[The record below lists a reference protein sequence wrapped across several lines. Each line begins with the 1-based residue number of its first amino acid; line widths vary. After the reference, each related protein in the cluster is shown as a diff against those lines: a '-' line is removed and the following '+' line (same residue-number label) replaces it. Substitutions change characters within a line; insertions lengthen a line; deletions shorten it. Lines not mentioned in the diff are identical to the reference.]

1 MKILGM
7 DTSTLMTTV
16 AITDD
21 QKLLGEYS
29 LSVDM
34 SHSEMLVP
42 MIKSTLDGL
51 KIHIDDIDLFT
62 ISIGPGSF
70 TGLRIALATAKG
82 FAIANNKPII
92 GVPTLEALSYNICSE
107 SHIVPMIDARRD
119 RVFSGVYK
127 WNGNILEVV
136 KQDDAFDIVEYC
148 SYLNKNYDKIYV
160 NGNGSIAYKNI
171 ISEVLRDK
179 VIFAPFNL
187 NYIRA
192 SSICEIAYQRF
203 KNGKIDDVDNL
214 KPVYLRESQ
223 AERQFSK
230 GE

>member
-1 MKILGM
+1 MRILGM

-21 QKLLGEYS
+21 QRLLGEYS

-42 MIKSTLDGL
+42 MIKSALDGL
-51 KIHIDDIDLFT
+51 KIDIDDIDLFT

-92 GVPTLEALSYNICSE
+92 GVPTLEALAYNIFSE
-107 SHIVPMIDARRD
+107 CHIVPMIDARRD
-119 RVFSGVYK
+119 RVFSGIYK
-127 WNGNILEVV
+127 WEENSLNVV
-136 KQDDAFDIVEYC
+136 KQDDALDIVEYC
-148 SYLNKNYDKIYV
+148 NYLNKNYDKLYV
-160 NGNGSIAYKNI
+160 NGNGSIAYRDI
-171 ISEVLRDK
+171 IDEILGDK
-179 VIFAPFNL
+179 AIFAPFNL

-192 SSICEIAYQRF
+192 SSICEIAYERF
-203 KNGKIDDVDNL
+203 KDGLIDDVDNL

-223 AERQFSK
+223 AERQFHK

>member
-21 QKLLGEYS
+21 QRLLGEYS

-42 MIKSTLDGL
+42 MIKSALDGL
-51 KIHIDDIDLFT
+51 KIDIEDIDLYT

-92 GVPTLEALSYNICSE
+92 GVPTLEALAYNIFSE
-107 SHIVPMIDARRD
+107 CHIVPMIDARRD
-119 RVFSGVYK
+119 RVFSGIYK
-127 WNGNILEVV
+127 WEENCLKVV
-136 KQDDAFDIVEYC
+136 KQDDALDIVEYC
-148 SYLNKNYDKIYV
+148 NYLNKNYDKLYV
-160 NGNGSIAYKNI
+160 NGNGSIAYRDI
-171 ISEVLRDK
+171 IDEILGDK
-179 VIFAPFNL
+179 AIFAPFNL

-192 SSICEIAYQRF
+192 SSICEIAYERF
-203 KNGKIDDVDNL
+203 KDGLIDDVDNL

-223 AERQFSK
+223 AERQFHK

>member
-51 KIHIDDIDLFT
+51 KIDIDDIDLYT

-70 TGLRIALATAKG
+70 TGLRIALSTAKG
-82 FAIANNKPII
+82 FAIAKNKPII
-92 GVPTLEALSYNICSE
+92 GVSTLEALAYNICSE
-107 SHIVPMIDARRD
+107 SYIVPMIDARRD
-119 RVFSGVYK
+119 RVFSGIYK
-127 WNGNILEVV
+127 WNGNILNIV
-136 KQDDAFDIVEYC
+136 KQDDALDISEYFK
-148 SYLNKNYDKIYV
+148 YLNENYDKLFV
-160 NGNGSIAYKNI
+160 NGNGSIAYRGLI
-171 ISEVLRDK
+171 EEILGDK
-179 VIFAPFNL
+179 AIFAPFNL
-187 NYIRA
+187 NSIRA
-192 SSICEIAYQRF
+192 SSICEIAYERF
-203 KNGKIDDVDNL
+203 KNGLIDDVDNL

>member
-1 MKILGM
+1 MRILGM

-21 QKLLGEYS
+21 QRLLGEYS

-42 MIKSTLDGL
+42 MIKSALDGL
-51 KIHIDDIDLFT
+51 KIDIEDIDLYT

-92 GVPTLEALSYNICSE
+92 GVSTLEALAYNIFSE
-107 SHIVPMIDARRD
+107 CHIVPMIDARRD
-119 RVFSGVYK
+119 RVFSGIYK
-127 WNGNILEVV
+127 WEENCLKVV
-136 KQDDAFDIVEYC
+136 KQDDALDIVEYC
-148 SYLNKNYDKIYV
+148 NYLNKNYDKLYV
-160 NGNGSIAYKNI
+160 NGNGSIAYRDI
-171 ISEVLRDK
+171 IDEILGDK
-179 VIFAPFNL
+179 AIFAPFNL

-192 SSICEIAYQRF
+192 SSICEIAYERF
-203 KNGKIDDVDNL
+203 KDGLIDDVDNL

-223 AERQFSK
+223 AERQFHK

>member
-16 AITDD
+16 AITEDK
-21 QKLLGEYS
+21 KLLGEYS

-42 MIKSTLDGL
+42 MIKNVLDSL
-51 KIHIDDIDLFT
+51 KIKIEDIDLYA

-82 FAIANNKPII
+82 FALAQKKPVI
-92 GVPTLEALSYNICSE
+92 GVSTLEVLAYNVCSKSY
-107 SHIVPMIDARRD
+107 IVPMLDARKD
-119 RVFSGVYK
+119 RVFSGIYK
-127 WNGNILEVV
+127 WEENKLVV
-136 KQDDAFDIVEYC
+136 IKPDDALEIEEYC
-148 SYLNKNYDKIYV
+148 KYLNKNYDKLYV
-160 NGNGSIAYKNI
+160 NGNGSITYKAI
-171 ISEVLRDK
+171 IEKILGEK
-179 VIFAPFNL
+179 VTFTPYNL

-192 SSICEIAYQRF
+192 SSICEIAYDRF
-203 KNGKIDDVDNL
+203 KEGLIDDVDNL

>member
-1 MKILGM
+1 MRILGM

-21 QKLLGEYS
+21 QRLLGEYS

-42 MIKSTLDGL
+42 MIKSALDGL
-51 KIHIDDIDLFT
+51 KIDIEDIDLYT

-92 GVPTLEALSYNICSE
+92 GVPTLEALAYNIFSE
-107 SHIVPMIDARRD
+107 CHIVPMIDARRD
-119 RVFSGVYK
+119 RVFSGIYK
-127 WNGNILEVV
+127 WEENCLKVV
-136 KQDDAFDIVEYC
+136 KQDDALDIVEYC
-148 SYLNKNYDKIYV
+148 NYLNKNYDKLYV
-160 NGNGSIAYKNI
+160 NGNGSIAYRDI
-171 ISEVLRDK
+171 IDEILGDK
-179 VIFAPFNL
+179 AIFAPFNL

-192 SSICEIAYQRF
+192 SSICEIAYERF
-203 KNGKIDDVDNL
+203 KDGLIDDVDNL

-223 AERQFSK
+223 AERQFHK

>member
-21 QKLLGEYS
+21 QRLLGEYS

-42 MIKSTLDGL
+42 MIKSALDGL
-51 KIHIDDIDLFT
+51 KIDIDYIDLYT

-92 GVPTLEALSYNICSE
+92 GVPTLEALAYNIFSE
-107 SHIVPMIDARRD
+107 CHIVPMIDARRD
-119 RVFSGVYK
+119 RVFSGIYK
-127 WNGNILEVV
+127 WEENSLKVV
-136 KQDDAFDIVEYC
+136 KQDDALDIVEYC
-148 SYLNKNYDKIYV
+148 NYLNKNYDKLYV
-160 NGNGSIAYKNI
+160 NGNGSIAYRDI
-171 ISEVLRDK
+171 IDEILGDK
-179 VIFAPFNL
+179 AIFAPFNL

-192 SSICEIAYQRF
+192 SSICEIAYERF
-203 KNGKIDDVDNL
+203 KDGLIDDVDNL

-223 AERQFSK
+223 AERQFHK